1 MSEDRFILLDADAS
15 RPTRVSLPPG
25 TTVKAGVDDT
35 EGRFTLMEYRGRGGL
50 PPHVHGTSDAFVY
63 VLDGELGIDFD
74 GETHRLTEGMCAFL
88 PSGVTH
94 AMRGLS
100 DTPVHVLCL
109 SSPGSP
115 GDAEAGHALPAEDG
129 ARDRV
134 QVDEFTALNGE
145 VEEKGDKSRF
155 YLLGKG
161 DVRPGRL
168 RVPPAFASKVRSTD
182 TDDRLSLLEMVV
194 AQQIPRHVH
203 HRADEGIFVLDG
215 ELVVEFVDRT
225 YRATPGQFVL
235 LPYGVPHTMRP
246 GSGRPPR
253 VLQISSPGGWE
264 CFIEDL
270 IEARRHITTDGELD
284 ARSLNPIAAKY
295 GITYEERPR
304 L

>member
-1 MSEDRFILLDADAS
+1 MSEDRFILLDAGTS
-15 RPTRVSLPPG
+15 RPTPVSLPPG

-35 EGRFTLMEYRGRGGL
+35 EGRFTLVEYRGHDGL
-50 PPHVHGTSDAFVY
+50 PDDTSDTFVY
-63 VLDGELGIDFD
+63 VLDGELGVDFD

-94 AMRGLS
+94 TMRSLS
-100 DTPVHVLCL
+100 DTPVHALHL
-109 SSPGSP
+109 SSPGSRERHVE
-115 GDAEAGHALPAEDG
+115 DAEAGPTEDG
-129 ARDRV
+129 
-134 QVDEFTALNGE
+134 E
-145 VEEKGDKSRF
+145 SRF

-203 HRADEGIFVLDG
+203 HRADESIYVLDG

-235 LPYGVPHTMRP
+235 LPHGVPHALRP
-246 GSGRPPR
+246 GSGR
-253 VLQISSPGGWE
+253 
-264 CFIEDL
+264 
-270 IEARRHITTDGELD
+270 ARRLGVFHRGPDRGQAAHHHRRG
-284 ARSLNPIAAKY
+284 ARRAQPEPHRRQVRHHVRRAALTPSTVA
-295 GITYEERPR
+295 GAEDQP
-304 L
+304 

>member
-1 MSEDRFILLDADAS
+1 MSEDRFILLDAGAS

-25 TTVKAGVDDT
+25 TTVKAGVDDA
-35 EGRFTLMEYRGRGGL
+35 EGRFTLVEYRGHDGL
-50 PPHVHGTSDAFVY
+50 PDDISDTFVY
-63 VLDGELGIDFD
+63 VLDGELGVDFD

-94 AMRGLS
+94 AMRSLS
-100 DTPVHVLCL
+100 DTPVHALHL
-109 SSPGSP
+109 SSPGTWGRDP
-115 GDAEAGHALPAEDG
+115 EDAEALHALSAEDG
-129 ARDRV
+129 
-134 QVDEFTALNGE
+134 
-145 VEEKGDKSRF
+145 KSRF

-203 HRADEGIFVLDG
+203 HLADESIYVLDG

-235 LPYGVPHTMRP
+235 LPHGVPHALRP

-270 IEARRHITTDGELD
+270 IEARRHITTGGELD

-295 GITYEERPR
+295 GITYEERP
-304 L
+304 